1 LRDIP
6 FYPLD
11 GTIKPIQPVILFP
24 DVDDKKKV
32 QQREHAS
39 VEDRDLSEI
48 NFTIG
53 TNPTLPQFLKEKCT
67 D

>member
-1 LRDIP
+1 MCP
-6 FYPLD
+6 HYAALD
-11 GTIKPIQPVILFP
+11 YIVTI
-24 DVDDKKKV
+24 KKKV